1 MPHLEFEFEFEFEP
15 EPAAWSTNACPATFD
30 DDEVVDDSVDDSVDG
45 DVDEAGT
52 VDAADACTPSPPFLA
67 RGLGLLASVFLLGV
81 LLGPLPDFA
90 DDAALAGHDCH
101 AGAPYRRHRYLPIA
115 VEADADLIVDEKVE
129 RAGPS
134 DQRSQRKKKQRYMF
148 NLRVRGPN
156 GQVVLRGT

>member
-1 MPHLEFEFEFEFEP
+1 MPHLECEFEFEFEP

-30 DDEVVDDSVDDSVDG
+30 DDEVVDDSVDG